1 MNQRKIIL
9 LAIIAIVLAAFFYF
23 DLVRFLTLE
32 ALKANRG
39 ALVEFY
45 QSRPWAVSIIFLAI
59 YIVQT
64 AFSLPGAAVLSLA
77 AGALFGLLRGVLL
90 VNLGATLGATLA
102 FLFARYLFR
111 DLVVKKFG
119 SPHLDKLNTEVENQG
134 YSYLLF
140 LRLVPLFPFFLINL
154 GAALT
159 SIPLRMFFLTTMFG
173 IIPGSVVYVNAGASL
188 AAIETLGDV
197 TSPRVLFSFGLLG
210 LFALLPVFYDKLKK
224 KSVQKNR

>member
-9 LAIIAIVLAAFFYF
+9 LAIIAIMLATFFYF
-23 DLVRFLTLE
+23 DLGRFLTLE